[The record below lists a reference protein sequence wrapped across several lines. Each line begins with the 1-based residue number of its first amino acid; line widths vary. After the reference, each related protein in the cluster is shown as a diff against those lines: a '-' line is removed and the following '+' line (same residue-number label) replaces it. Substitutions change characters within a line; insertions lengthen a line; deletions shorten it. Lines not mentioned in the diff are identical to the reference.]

1 LVSGNDAVPKQQTDV
16 PQLNQFQEDTQRK
29 LTALVEQKGREANFE
44 TVAYHYGSI
53 DDSKTQ
59 EFGIKVT
66 IGDYETWIHPDGA
79 DVCRG
84 ADKVF
89 EIYDYASLDDLQS
102 AYLKFVGELLG

>member
-1 LVSGNDAVPKQQTDV
+1 MPKQQTDI

-29 LTALVEQKGREANFE
+29 LRALVEQKARDANFE
-44 TVAYHYGSI
+44 TVAYHYGSM
-53 DDSKTQ
+53 DPSKPQ
-59 EFGIKVT
+59 EVGIRVT

-84 ADKVF
+84 AEKTF
-89 EIYDYASLDDLQS
+89 EIYDYASLDDLQN